1 MGATAA
7 IPSRHIVGRIRN
19 PLTLQKPTCSR
30 PALLNYPATNSMT
43 LPPAFWRIRT
53 SPGHRAGTPS
63 HGARE
68 AISTAVTGASRTSS
82 GTGHRVRADGYR
94 RSSITRPG
102 SDRWCCSISRSSS
115 STSDTCGDCVGP
127 GGTERASR
135 PQTTLDRARPPEG
148 CHAAP
153 GERAAD
159 FHRRDWLNQA
169 ARLLVLGT
177 PNLGT
182 IGVIGVVT

>member
-1 MGATAA
+1 LGATAT

-19 PLTLQKPTCSR
+19 PPTLQKPTRSR
-30 PALLNYPATNSMT
+30 PTLLYYAATNSMT

-53 SPGHRAGTPS
+53 SPGHRAGTPP
-63 HGARE
+63 HGARG
-68 AISTAVTGASRTSS
+68 AISTAVTGASRPSS
-82 GTGHRVRADGYR
+82 GTGHRFRADGYWR
-94 RSSITRPG
+94 LQLRDRVLIDGAAQSHDPDRQPLTPAG
-102 SDRWCCSISRSSS
+102 TASDRA
-115 STSDTCGDCVGP
+115 GP
-127 GGTERASR
+127 SASR
-135 PQTTLDRARPPEG
+135 PQTTLDRARPAKG

-159 FHRRDWLNQA
+159 FHRRDSLNQA
-169 ARLLVLGT
+169 ARLLVLVT